1 MNTPEATPTEQAA
14 EKPVLL
20 RGWRPWAIGGAV
32 LLGGWFLFGRGGKKD
47 PAVNAAGRP
56 VPVAVAVAWKG
67 DMAVHL
73 TGLGTVTALNS
84 VTVKS
89 RVDGQLVRIAFTE
102 GQMVREG
109 DLLAEIDPR
118 PFQVQLMQAEGQY
131 AKNQAAFQN
140 ATADL
145 RRLQGL
151 VQQGIISRQQ
161 LDTQSSAVAQFE
173 AALKSD
179 QAQVESAK
187 LNLGYTR
194 ITAPMDGT
202 VVAIPVEEGQ
212 TVNANQTTP
221 TIVQVADLSTML
233 NKMQIAE
240 GDVNK
245 VKAGMKLTFT
255 TLSQPDNVREATLE
269 SIDPGLTT
277 MSQGSYTTS
286 TDTTDSAI
294 YYYARSLVPNEDNV
308 LHIGMTTENTITIN
322 QAEKVLAVPKLA
334 VKQRGGKQYVR
345 VLGENNQPQEK
356 EITTGLSDNMNTEVK
371 SGLGEGE
378 NVIISEAAAGET
390 SDSVGRGMGRPP
402 M

>member
-1 MNTPEATPTEQAA
+1 MMKKVTKWGIGLLAVAA
-14 EKPVLL
+14 L
-20 RGWRPWAIGGAV
+20 
-32 LLGGWFLFGRGGKKD
+32 
-47 PAVNAAGRP
+47 AAGMWWWLKPKNEINYLTEP
-56 VPVAVAVAWKG
+56 VVRTSIAQTVSATGEISAAQLVDVGAQASGQIKKLHVTLGQQVKKG
-67 DMAVHL
+67 DL
-73 TGLGTVTALNS
+73 
-84 VTVKS
+84 
-89 RVDGQLVRIAFTE
+89 I
-102 GQMVREG
+102 
-109 DLLAEIDPR
+109 AEIDSTS
-118 PFQVQLMQAEGQY
+118 QLNNLNTNK
-131 AKNQAAFQN
+131 AK
-140 ATADL
+140 
-145 RRLQGL
+145 
-151 VQQGIISRQQ
+151 
-161 LDTQSSAVAQFE
+161 LDTYQAQLVSAEIALRSADKKYQREQALWKEDATSREALEDAQDAFAAAKASVAE
-173 AALKSD
+173 LKSSIRQTQIAINTAEAD
-179 QAQVESAK
+179 
-187 LNLGYTR
+187 LGYTR

-345 VLGENNQPQEK
+345 VLGENKQPQEK
-356 EITTGLSDNMNTEVK
+356 EITTGLSDNMSTEVK
-371 SGLGEGE
+371 SGLSEGE

-390 SDSVGRGMGRPP
+390 SNSVGRGIGRPP

>member
-1 MNTPEATPTEQAA
+1 MKKVTKWGIALLAVAA
-14 EKPVLL
+14 L
-20 RGWRPWAIGGAV
+20 
-32 LLGGWFLFGRGGKKD
+32 
-47 PAVNAAGRP
+47 AAGMWWWLKPKNEINYLTEP
-56 VPVAVAVAWKG
+56 VVRTNIAQTVSATGEISAAQLVDVGAQASGQIKKLHVTLGQQVKKG
-67 DMAVHL
+67 DL
-73 TGLGTVTALNS
+73 
-84 VTVKS
+84 
-89 RVDGQLVRIAFTE
+89 I
-102 GQMVREG
+102 
-109 DLLAEIDPR
+109 AEIDSTS
-118 PFQVQLMQAEGQY
+118 QLNNLNTNK
-131 AKNQAAFQN
+131 AK
-140 ATADL
+140 
-145 RRLQGL
+145 
-151 VQQGIISRQQ
+151 
-161 LDTQSSAVAQFE
+161 LDTYQAQLVSAEIALRSADKKYQREQALWKEDATSREALEDGQDAFAAAKASVAE
-173 AALKSD
+173 LKSSIRQTQIAINTAEAD
-179 QAQVESAK
+179 
-187 LNLGYTR
+187 LGYTR

-245 VKAGMKLTFT
+245 VKAGMKLSFT

-308 LHIGMTTENTITIN
+308 LHIGMTTENTIIIN

-356 EITTGLSDNMNTEVK
+356 EIITGLSDNMNTEVK

>member
-1 MNTPEATPTEQAA
+1 MMKKVTKWGIGLLAVAA
-14 EKPVLL
+14 L
-20 RGWRPWAIGGAV
+20 
-32 LLGGWFLFGRGGKKD
+32 
-47 PAVNAAGRP
+47 AAGMWWWLKPKNEINYLTEP
-56 VPVAVAVAWKG
+56 VVRTSIAQTVSATGEISAAQLVDVGAQASGQIKKLHVTLGQQVKKG
-67 DMAVHL
+67 DL
-73 TGLGTVTALNS
+73 
-84 VTVKS
+84 
-89 RVDGQLVRIAFTE
+89 I
-102 GQMVREG
+102 
-109 DLLAEIDPR
+109 AEIDSTS
-118 PFQVQLMQAEGQY
+118 QLNNLNTNK
-131 AKNQAAFQN
+131 AK
-140 ATADL
+140 
-145 RRLQGL
+145 
-151 VQQGIISRQQ
+151 
-161 LDTQSSAVAQFE
+161 LDTYQAQLVSAEIALRSADKKYKREQALWQEDATSREALEDAQDAFAAAKASVAE
-173 AALKSD
+173 LKSSIRQTQIAINTAEAD
-179 QAQVESAK
+179 
-187 LNLGYTR
+187 LGYTR

-390 SDSVGRGMGRPP
+390 SDSVGRGIGRPP

>member
-1 MNTPEATPTEQAA
+1 MMKKVTKWGIALLAVAA
-14 EKPVLL
+14 L
-20 RGWRPWAIGGAV
+20 
-32 LLGGWFLFGRGGKKD
+32 
-47 PAVNAAGRP
+47 AAGMWWWLKPKNEINYLTEP
-56 VPVAVAVAWKG
+56 VVRTNIAQTVSATGEISAAQLVDVGAQASGQITKLHVTLGQQVKKG
-67 DMAVHL
+67 DL
-73 TGLGTVTALNS
+73 
-84 VTVKS
+84 
-89 RVDGQLVRIAFTE
+89 I
-102 GQMVREG
+102 
-109 DLLAEIDPR
+109 AEIDSTS
-118 PFQVQLMQAEGQY
+118 QLNNLNTNK
-131 AKNQAAFQN
+131 AK
-140 ATADL
+140 
-145 RRLQGL
+145 
-151 VQQGIISRQQ
+151 
-161 LDTQSSAVAQFE
+161 LDTYQAQLVSAEIALRSADKKYQREQALWKEDATSREALEDAQDAFAAAKASVAE
-173 AALKSD
+173 LKSSIRQTQIAINTAEAD
-179 QAQVESAK
+179 
-187 LNLGYTR
+187 LGYTR

-308 LHIGMTTENTITIN
+308 LHIGMTTENTIIIN

>member
-1 MNTPEATPTEQAA
+1 MKKVTKWGIALLAVAA
-14 EKPVLL
+14 L
-20 RGWRPWAIGGAV
+20 
-32 LLGGWFLFGRGGKKD
+32 
-47 PAVNAAGRP
+47 AAGMWWWLKPKNEINYLTEP
-56 VPVAVAVAWKG
+56 VVRTSIAQTVSATGEISAAQLVDVGAQASGQIKKLHVTLGQQVKKG
-67 DMAVHL
+67 DL
-73 TGLGTVTALNS
+73 
-84 VTVKS
+84 
-89 RVDGQLVRIAFTE
+89 I
-102 GQMVREG
+102 
-109 DLLAEIDPR
+109 AEIDSTS
-118 PFQVQLMQAEGQY
+118 QLNNLNTNK
-131 AKNQAAFQN
+131 AK
-140 ATADL
+140 
-145 RRLQGL
+145 
-151 VQQGIISRQQ
+151 
-161 LDTQSSAVAQFE
+161 LDTYQAQLVSAEIALRSADKKYQREQALWKEDATSREALEDAQDAFAAAKASVAE
-173 AALKSD
+173 LKSSIRQTQIAINTAEAD
-179 QAQVESAK
+179 
-187 LNLGYTR
+187 LGYTR

-294 YYYARSLVPNEDNV
+294 YYYARSLVPNKDNV
-308 LHIGMTTENTITIN
+308 LHIGMTTENTIIIN

>member
-1 MNTPEATPTEQAA
+1 MMKKVTKWGIGLLAVAA
-14 EKPVLL
+14 L
-20 RGWRPWAIGGAV
+20 
-32 LLGGWFLFGRGGKKD
+32 
-47 PAVNAAGRP
+47 AAGMWWWLKPKNEINYLTEP
-56 VPVAVAVAWKG
+56 VVRTNIAQTVSATGEISAAQLVDVGAQASGQIKKLHVTLGQQVKKG
-67 DMAVHL
+67 DL
-73 TGLGTVTALNS
+73 
-84 VTVKS
+84 
-89 RVDGQLVRIAFTE
+89 I
-102 GQMVREG
+102 
-109 DLLAEIDPR
+109 AEIDSTS
-118 PFQVQLMQAEGQY
+118 QLNNLNTNK
-131 AKNQAAFQN
+131 AK
-140 ATADL
+140 
-145 RRLQGL
+145 
-151 VQQGIISRQQ
+151 
-161 LDTQSSAVAQFE
+161 LDTYQAQLVSAEIALRSADKKYQREQALWKEDATSREALEDAQDAFAAAKASVAE
-173 AALKSD
+173 LKSSIRQTQIAINTAEAD
-179 QAQVESAK
+179 
-187 LNLGYTR
+187 LGYTR

-390 SDSVGRGMGRPP
+390 SDSVGRGIGRPP

>member
-1 MNTPEATPTEQAA
+1 MMKKVTKWGIGLLAVAA
-14 EKPVLL
+14 L
-20 RGWRPWAIGGAV
+20 
-32 LLGGWFLFGRGGKKD
+32 
-47 PAVNAAGRP
+47 AAGMWWWLKPKNEINYLTEP
-56 VPVAVAVAWKG
+56 VVRTSIAQTVSATGEISAAQLVDVGAQASGQIKKLHVTLGQQVKKG
-67 DMAVHL
+67 DL
-73 TGLGTVTALNS
+73 
-84 VTVKS
+84 
-89 RVDGQLVRIAFTE
+89 I
-102 GQMVREG
+102 
-109 DLLAEIDPR
+109 AEIDSTS
-118 PFQVQLMQAEGQY
+118 QLNNLNTNK
-131 AKNQAAFQN
+131 AK
-140 ATADL
+140 
-145 RRLQGL
+145 
-151 VQQGIISRQQ
+151 
-161 LDTQSSAVAQFE
+161 LDTYQAQLVSAEIALRSADKKYQREQALWKEDATSREALEDAQDAFAAAKASVAE
-173 AALKSD
+173 LKSSIRQTQIAINTAEAD
-179 QAQVESAK
+179 
-187 LNLGYTR
+187 LGYTR

-245 VKAGMKLTFT
+245 VKAGMKLSFT

-308 LHIGMTTENTITIN
+308 LHIGMTTENTIIIN

>member
-1 MNTPEATPTEQAA
+1 MKKVTKWGIALLAVAA
-14 EKPVLL
+14 L
-20 RGWRPWAIGGAV
+20 
-32 LLGGWFLFGRGGKKD
+32 
-47 PAVNAAGRP
+47 AAGMWWWLKPKNEINYLTEP
-56 VPVAVAVAWKG
+56 VVRTNIAQTVSATGEISAAQLVDVGAQASGQIKKLHVTLGQQVKKG
-67 DMAVHL
+67 DL
-73 TGLGTVTALNS
+73 
-84 VTVKS
+84 
-89 RVDGQLVRIAFTE
+89 I
-102 GQMVREG
+102 
-109 DLLAEIDPR
+109 AEIDSTS
-118 PFQVQLMQAEGQY
+118 QLNNLNTNK
-131 AKNQAAFQN
+131 AK
-140 ATADL
+140 
-145 RRLQGL
+145 
-151 VQQGIISRQQ
+151 
-161 LDTQSSAVAQFE
+161 LDTYQAQLVSAEIALRSADKKYQREQALWKEDATSREALEDAQDAFAAAKASVAE
-173 AALKSD
+173 LKSSIR
-179 QAQVESAK
+179 QTQIAINSAEAD
-187 LNLGYTR
+187 LGYTR

-308 LHIGMTTENTITIN
+308 LHIGMTTENTIIIN

-356 EITTGLSDNMNTEVK
+356 EIITGLSDNMSTEVK
-371 SGLGEGE
+371 SGLSEGE

-390 SDSVGRGMGRPP
+390 SNSVGRGIGRPP

>member
-1 MNTPEATPTEQAA
+1 MKKVTKWGIALLAVAA
-14 EKPVLL
+14 L
-20 RGWRPWAIGGAV
+20 
-32 LLGGWFLFGRGGKKD
+32 
-47 PAVNAAGRP
+47 AAGAWWWLKPKNEINYLTEP
-56 VPVAVAVAWKG
+56 VVRTNIAQTVSATGEISAAQLVDVGAQASGQIKKLHVTLGQQVKKG
-67 DMAVHL
+67 DL
-73 TGLGTVTALNS
+73 
-84 VTVKS
+84 
-89 RVDGQLVRIAFTE
+89 I
-102 GQMVREG
+102 
-109 DLLAEIDPR
+109 AEIDSTS
-118 PFQVQLMQAEGQY
+118 QLNNLNTNK
-131 AKNQAAFQN
+131 AK
-140 ATADL
+140 
-145 RRLQGL
+145 
-151 VQQGIISRQQ
+151 
-161 LDTQSSAVAQFE
+161 LDTYQAQLVSAEIALRSADKKYQREQALWKEDATSREALEDAQDAFAAAKASVAE
-173 AALKSD
+173 LKSSIRQTQIAINTAEAD
-179 QAQVESAK
+179 
-187 LNLGYTR
+187 LGYTR

-294 YYYARSLVPNEDNV
+294 YYYARSLVPNKDNV
-308 LHIGMTTENTITIN
+308 LHIGMTTENTIIIN

-378 NVIISEAAAGET
+378 SVIISEAAAGET

>member
-1 MNTPEATPTEQAA
+1 MMKKVTKWGIGLLAVAA
-14 EKPVLL
+14 L
-20 RGWRPWAIGGAV
+20 
-32 LLGGWFLFGRGGKKD
+32 
-47 PAVNAAGRP
+47 AAGMWWWLKPKNEINYLTEP
-56 VPVAVAVAWKG
+56 VVRTSIAQTVSATGEISAAQLVDVGAQASGQIKKLHVTLGQQVKKG
-67 DMAVHL
+67 DL
-73 TGLGTVTALNS
+73 
-84 VTVKS
+84 
-89 RVDGQLVRIAFTE
+89 I
-102 GQMVREG
+102 
-109 DLLAEIDPR
+109 AEIDSTS
-118 PFQVQLMQAEGQY
+118 QLNNLNTNK
-131 AKNQAAFQN
+131 AK
-140 ATADL
+140 
-145 RRLQGL
+145 
-151 VQQGIISRQQ
+151 
-161 LDTQSSAVAQFE
+161 LDTYQAQLVSAEIALRSADKKYKREQALWQEDATSREALEDAQDAFAAAKASVAE
-173 AALKSD
+173 LKSSIRQTQIAINTAEAD
-179 QAQVESAK
+179 
-187 LNLGYTR
+187 LGYTR

-356 EITTGLSDNMNTEVK
+356 EITTGLSDNMSTEVK
-371 SGLGEGE
+371 SGLSEGE

>member
-1 MNTPEATPTEQAA
+1 MMKKVTKWGIGLLAVAA
-14 EKPVLL
+14 L
-20 RGWRPWAIGGAV
+20 
-32 LLGGWFLFGRGGKKD
+32 
-47 PAVNAAGRP
+47 AAGMWWWLKPKNEINYLTEP
-56 VPVAVAVAWKG
+56 VVRTSIAQTVSATGEISAAQLVDVGAQASGQIKKLHVTLGQQVKKG
-67 DMAVHL
+67 DL
-73 TGLGTVTALNS
+73 
-84 VTVKS
+84 
-89 RVDGQLVRIAFTE
+89 I
-102 GQMVREG
+102 
-109 DLLAEIDPR
+109 AEIDSTS
-118 PFQVQLMQAEGQY
+118 QLNNLNTNK
-131 AKNQAAFQN
+131 AK
-140 ATADL
+140 
-145 RRLQGL
+145 
-151 VQQGIISRQQ
+151 
-161 LDTQSSAVAQFE
+161 LDTYQAQLVSAEIALRSADKKYQREQALWKEDATSREALEDGQDAFAAAKASVAE
-173 AALKSD
+173 LKSSIRQTQIAINTAEAD
-179 QAQVESAK
+179 
-187 LNLGYTR
+187 LGYTR

-345 VLGENNQPQEK
+345 VLGENKQPQEK
-356 EITTGLSDNMNTEVK
+356 EITTGLSDNMSTEVK
-371 SGLGEGE
+371 SGLSEGE

-390 SDSVGRGMGRPP
+390 SDSVGRGIGRPP

>member
-1 MNTPEATPTEQAA
+1 MKKVTKWGIALLAVAA
-14 EKPVLL
+14 L
-20 RGWRPWAIGGAV
+20 
-32 LLGGWFLFGRGGKKD
+32 
-47 PAVNAAGRP
+47 AAGMWWWLKPKNEINYLTEP
-56 VPVAVAVAWKG
+56 VVRTNIAQTVSATGEISAAQLVDVGAQASGQIKKLHVTLGQQVKKG
-67 DMAVHL
+67 DL
-73 TGLGTVTALNS
+73 
-84 VTVKS
+84 
-89 RVDGQLVRIAFTE
+89 I
-102 GQMVREG
+102 
-109 DLLAEIDPR
+109 AEIDSTS
-118 PFQVQLMQAEGQY
+118 QLNNLNTNK
-131 AKNQAAFQN
+131 AK
-140 ATADL
+140 
-145 RRLQGL
+145 
-151 VQQGIISRQQ
+151 
-161 LDTQSSAVAQFE
+161 LDTYQAQLVSAEIALRSADKKYQREQALWKEDATSREALEDGQDAFAAAKASVAE
-173 AALKSD
+173 LKSSIRQTQIAINTAEAD
-179 QAQVESAK
+179 
-187 LNLGYTR
+187 LGYTR

-245 VKAGMKLTFT
+245 VKAGMRLTFT
-255 TLSQPDNVREATLE
+255 TLSQPDNVREATLD

-308 LHIGMTTENTITIN
+308 LHIGMTTENTIIIN

>member
-1 MNTPEATPTEQAA
+1 MKKVTKWGIALLAVAA
-14 EKPVLL
+14 L
-20 RGWRPWAIGGAV
+20 
-32 LLGGWFLFGRGGKKD
+32 
-47 PAVNAAGRP
+47 AAGMWWWLKPKNEINYLTEP
-56 VPVAVAVAWKG
+56 VVRTSIAQTVSATGEISAAQLVDVGAQASGQIKKLHVTLGQQVKKG
-67 DMAVHL
+67 DL
-73 TGLGTVTALNS
+73 
-84 VTVKS
+84 
-89 RVDGQLVRIAFTE
+89 I
-102 GQMVREG
+102 
-109 DLLAEIDPR
+109 AEIDSTS
-118 PFQVQLMQAEGQY
+118 QLNNLNTNK
-131 AKNQAAFQN
+131 AK
-140 ATADL
+140 
-145 RRLQGL
+145 
-151 VQQGIISRQQ
+151 
-161 LDTQSSAVAQFE
+161 LDTYQAQLVSAEIALRSADKKYKREQALWQEDATSREALEDAQDAFAAAKASVAE
-173 AALKSD
+173 LKSSIRQTQIAINTAEAD
-179 QAQVESAK
+179 
-187 LNLGYTR
+187 LGYTR

-378 NVIISEAAAGET
+378 SVIISEAAAGET
-390 SDSVGRGMGRPP
+390 SDSVGRGIGRPP

>member
-1 MNTPEATPTEQAA
+1 MMKKVTKWGIGLLAVAA
-14 EKPVLL
+14 L
-20 RGWRPWAIGGAV
+20 
-32 LLGGWFLFGRGGKKD
+32 
-47 PAVNAAGRP
+47 AAGMWWWLKPKNEINYLTEP
-56 VPVAVAVAWKG
+56 VVRTSIAQTVSATGEISAAQLVDVGAQASGQIKKLHVTLGQQVKKG
-67 DMAVHL
+67 DL
-73 TGLGTVTALNS
+73 
-84 VTVKS
+84 
-89 RVDGQLVRIAFTE
+89 I
-102 GQMVREG
+102 
-109 DLLAEIDPR
+109 AEIDSTS
-118 PFQVQLMQAEGQY
+118 QLNNLNTNK
-131 AKNQAAFQN
+131 AK
-140 ATADL
+140 
-145 RRLQGL
+145 
-151 VQQGIISRQQ
+151 
-161 LDTQSSAVAQFE
+161 LDTYQAQLVSAEIALRSADKKYKREQALWKEDATSREALEDAQDAFAAAKASVAE
-173 AALKSD
+173 LKSSIRQTQIAINTAEAD
-179 QAQVESAK
+179 
-187 LNLGYTR
+187 LGYTR

-308 LHIGMTTENTITIN
+308 LHIGMTTENTIIIN

>member
-1 MNTPEATPTEQAA
+1 MMKKVTKWGIGLLAVAA
-14 EKPVLL
+14 L
-20 RGWRPWAIGGAV
+20 
-32 LLGGWFLFGRGGKKD
+32 
-47 PAVNAAGRP
+47 AAGMWWWLKPKNEINYLTEP
-56 VPVAVAVAWKG
+56 VVRTSIAQTVSATGEISAAQLVDVGAQASGQIKKLHVTLGQQVKKG
-67 DMAVHL
+67 DL
-73 TGLGTVTALNS
+73 
-84 VTVKS
+84 
-89 RVDGQLVRIAFTE
+89 I
-102 GQMVREG
+102 
-109 DLLAEIDPR
+109 AEIDSTS
-118 PFQVQLMQAEGQY
+118 QLNNLNTNK
-131 AKNQAAFQN
+131 AK
-140 ATADL
+140 
-145 RRLQGL
+145 
-151 VQQGIISRQQ
+151 
-161 LDTQSSAVAQFE
+161 LDTYQAQLVSAEIALRSADKKYKREQALWQEDATSREALEDAQDAFAAAKASVAE
-173 AALKSD
+173 LKSSIRQTQIAINTAEAD
-179 QAQVESAK
+179 
-187 LNLGYTR
+187 LGYTR

-356 EITTGLSDNMNTEVK
+356 EIITGLSDNMSTEVK

-390 SDSVGRGMGRPP
+390 SDSVGRGIGRPP

>member
-1 MNTPEATPTEQAA
+1 MMKKVTKWGIALLAVAA
-14 EKPVLL
+14 L
-20 RGWRPWAIGGAV
+20 
-32 LLGGWFLFGRGGKKD
+32 
-47 PAVNAAGRP
+47 AAGMWWWLKPKNEINYLTEP
-56 VPVAVAVAWKG
+56 VVRTNIAQTVSATGEISAAQLVDVGAQASGQIKKLHVTLGQQVKKG
-67 DMAVHL
+67 DL
-73 TGLGTVTALNS
+73 
-84 VTVKS
+84 
-89 RVDGQLVRIAFTE
+89 I
-102 GQMVREG
+102 
-109 DLLAEIDPR
+109 AEIDSTS
-118 PFQVQLMQAEGQY
+118 QLNNLNTNK
-131 AKNQAAFQN
+131 AK
-140 ATADL
+140 
-145 RRLQGL
+145 
-151 VQQGIISRQQ
+151 
-161 LDTQSSAVAQFE
+161 LDTYQAQLVSAEIALRSADKKYQREQALWKEDATSREALEDGQDAFAAAKASVAE
-173 AALKSD
+173 LKSSIRQTQIAINTAEAD
-179 QAQVESAK
+179 
-187 LNLGYTR
+187 LGYTR

>member
-1 MNTPEATPTEQAA
+1 MMKKVTKWGIGLLAVAA
-14 EKPVLL
+14 L
-20 RGWRPWAIGGAV
+20 
-32 LLGGWFLFGRGGKKD
+32 
-47 PAVNAAGRP
+47 AAGMWWWLKPKNEINYLTEP
-56 VPVAVAVAWKG
+56 VVRTNIAQTVSATGEISAAQLVDVGAQASGQIKKLHVTLGQQVKKG
-67 DMAVHL
+67 DL
-73 TGLGTVTALNS
+73 
-84 VTVKS
+84 
-89 RVDGQLVRIAFTE
+89 I
-102 GQMVREG
+102 
-109 DLLAEIDPR
+109 AEIDSTS
-118 PFQVQLMQAEGQY
+118 QLNNLNTNK
-131 AKNQAAFQN
+131 AK
-140 ATADL
+140 
-145 RRLQGL
+145 
-151 VQQGIISRQQ
+151 
-161 LDTQSSAVAQFE
+161 LDTYQAQLVSAEIALRSADKKYQREQALWKEDATSREALEDAQDAFAAAKASVAE
-173 AALKSD
+173 LKSSIRQTQIAINTAEAD
-179 QAQVESAK
+179 
-187 LNLGYTR
+187 LGYTR

-308 LHIGMTTENTITIN
+308 LHIGMTTENTIIIN

-390 SDSVGRGMGRPP
+390 SDSVGRGIGRPP

>member
-1 MNTPEATPTEQAA
+1 MKKVTKWGIALLAVAA
-14 EKPVLL
+14 L
-20 RGWRPWAIGGAV
+20 
-32 LLGGWFLFGRGGKKD
+32 
-47 PAVNAAGRP
+47 AAGMWWWLKPKNEINYLTEP
-56 VPVAVAVAWKG
+56 VVRTNIAQTVSATGEISAAQLVDVGAQASGQIKKLHVTLGQQVKKG
-67 DMAVHL
+67 DL
-73 TGLGTVTALNS
+73 
-84 VTVKS
+84 
-89 RVDGQLVRIAFTE
+89 I
-102 GQMVREG
+102 
-109 DLLAEIDPR
+109 AEIDSTS
-118 PFQVQLMQAEGQY
+118 QLNNLNTNK
-131 AKNQAAFQN
+131 AK
-140 ATADL
+140 
-145 RRLQGL
+145 
-151 VQQGIISRQQ
+151 
-161 LDTQSSAVAQFE
+161 LDTYQAQLVSAEIALRSADKKYQREQALWKEDATSREALEDGQDAFAAAKASVAE
-173 AALKSD
+173 LKSSIRQTQIAINTAEAD
-179 QAQVESAK
+179 
-187 LNLGYTR
+187 LGYTR

>member
-1 MNTPEATPTEQAA
+1 MKKVTKWGIALLAVAA
-14 EKPVLL
+14 L
-20 RGWRPWAIGGAV
+20 
-32 LLGGWFLFGRGGKKD
+32 
-47 PAVNAAGRP
+47 AAGMWWWLKPKNEINYLTEP
-56 VPVAVAVAWKG
+56 VVRTNIAQTVSATGEISAAQLVDVGAQASGQIKKLHVTLGQQVKKG
-67 DMAVHL
+67 DL
-73 TGLGTVTALNS
+73 
-84 VTVKS
+84 
-89 RVDGQLVRIAFTE
+89 I
-102 GQMVREG
+102 
-109 DLLAEIDPR
+109 AEIDSTS
-118 PFQVQLMQAEGQY
+118 QLNNLNTNK
-131 AKNQAAFQN
+131 AK
-140 ATADL
+140 
-145 RRLQGL
+145 
-151 VQQGIISRQQ
+151 
-161 LDTQSSAVAQFE
+161 LDTYQAQLVSAEIALRSADKKYKREQALWQEDATSREALEDAQDAFAAAKASVAE
-173 AALKSD
+173 LKSSIRQTQIAINTAEAD
-179 QAQVESAK
+179 
-187 LNLGYTR
+187 LGYTR

-294 YYYARSLVPNEDNV
+294 YYYARSLVPNKDNV
-308 LHIGMTTENTITIN
+308 LHIGMTTENTIIIN

-356 EITTGLSDNMNTEVK
+356 EIITGLSDNMNTEVK

-378 NVIISEAAAGET
+378 SVIISEAAAGET

>member
-1 MNTPEATPTEQAA
+1 MMKKVTKWGIGLLAVAA
-14 EKPVLL
+14 L
-20 RGWRPWAIGGAV
+20 
-32 LLGGWFLFGRGGKKD
+32 
-47 PAVNAAGRP
+47 AAGMWWWLKPKNEINYLTEP
-56 VPVAVAVAWKG
+56 VVRTSIAQTVSATGEISAAQLVDVGAQASGQIKKLHVTLGQQVKKG
-67 DMAVHL
+67 DL
-73 TGLGTVTALNS
+73 
-84 VTVKS
+84 
-89 RVDGQLVRIAFTE
+89 I
-102 GQMVREG
+102 
-109 DLLAEIDPR
+109 AEIDSTS
-118 PFQVQLMQAEGQY
+118 QLNNLNTNK
-131 AKNQAAFQN
+131 AK
-140 ATADL
+140 
-145 RRLQGL
+145 
-151 VQQGIISRQQ
+151 
-161 LDTQSSAVAQFE
+161 LDTYQAQLVSAEIALRSADKKYKREQALWQEDATSREALEDAQDAFAAAKASVAE
-173 AALKSD
+173 LKSSIRQTQIAINTAEAD
-179 QAQVESAK
+179 
-187 LNLGYTR
+187 LGYTR

>member
-1 MNTPEATPTEQAA
+1 MKKVTKWGIGLLAVAA
-14 EKPVLL
+14 L
-20 RGWRPWAIGGAV
+20 
-32 LLGGWFLFGRGGKKD
+32 
-47 PAVNAAGRP
+47 AAGMWWWLKPKNEINYLTEP
-56 VPVAVAVAWKG
+56 VVRTSIAQTVSATGEISAAQLVDVGAQASGQIKKLHVTLGQQVKKG
-67 DMAVHL
+67 DL
-73 TGLGTVTALNS
+73 
-84 VTVKS
+84 
-89 RVDGQLVRIAFTE
+89 I
-102 GQMVREG
+102 
-109 DLLAEIDPR
+109 AEIDSTS
-118 PFQVQLMQAEGQY
+118 QLNNLNTNK
-131 AKNQAAFQN
+131 AK
-140 ATADL
+140 
-145 RRLQGL
+145 
-151 VQQGIISRQQ
+151 
-161 LDTQSSAVAQFE
+161 LDTYQAQLVSAEIALRSADKKYKREQALWQEDATSREALEDAQDAFAAAKASVAE
-173 AALKSD
+173 LKSSIRQTQIAINTAEAD
-179 QAQVESAK
+179 
-187 LNLGYTR
+187 LGYTR

-308 LHIGMTTENTITIN
+308 LHIGMTTENTIIIN

-345 VLGENNQPQEK
+345 VLDKNNQPQEK
-356 EITTGLSDNMNTEVK
+356 EITTGLSDNMSTEVK
-371 SGLGEGE
+371 SGLSEGE

>member
-1 MNTPEATPTEQAA
+1 MKKVTKWGIGLLAVAA
-14 EKPVLL
+14 L
-20 RGWRPWAIGGAV
+20 
-32 LLGGWFLFGRGGKKD
+32 
-47 PAVNAAGRP
+47 AAGMWWWLKPKNEINYLTEP
-56 VPVAVAVAWKG
+56 VVRTSIAQTVSATGEISAAQLVDVGAQASGQIKKLHVTLGQQVKKG
-67 DMAVHL
+67 DL
-73 TGLGTVTALNS
+73 
-84 VTVKS
+84 
-89 RVDGQLVRIAFTE
+89 I
-102 GQMVREG
+102 
-109 DLLAEIDPR
+109 AEIDSTS
-118 PFQVQLMQAEGQY
+118 QLNNLNTNK
-131 AKNQAAFQN
+131 AK
-140 ATADL
+140 
-145 RRLQGL
+145 
-151 VQQGIISRQQ
+151 
-161 LDTQSSAVAQFE
+161 LDTYQAQLVSAEIALRSADKKYKREQALWQEDATSREALEDAQDAFAAAKASVAE
-173 AALKSD
+173 LKSSIRQTQIAINTAEAD
-179 QAQVESAK
+179 
-187 LNLGYTR
+187 LGYTR

-245 VKAGMKLTFT
+245 VKAGMKLSFT

-345 VLGENNQPQEK
+345 VLGENKQPQEK
-356 EITTGLSDNMNTEVK
+356 EITTGLSDNMSTEVK
-371 SGLGEGE
+371 SGLSEGE

>member
-1 MNTPEATPTEQAA
+1 MMKKVTKWGIGLLAVAA
-14 EKPVLL
+14 L
-20 RGWRPWAIGGAV
+20 
-32 LLGGWFLFGRGGKKD
+32 
-47 PAVNAAGRP
+47 AAGMWWWLKPKNEINYLTEP
-56 VPVAVAVAWKG
+56 VVRTSIAQTVSATGEISAAQLVDVGAQASGQIKKLHVTLGQQVKKG
-67 DMAVHL
+67 DL
-73 TGLGTVTALNS
+73 
-84 VTVKS
+84 
-89 RVDGQLVRIAFTE
+89 I
-102 GQMVREG
+102 
-109 DLLAEIDPR
+109 AEIDSTS
-118 PFQVQLMQAEGQY
+118 QLNNLNTNK
-131 AKNQAAFQN
+131 AK
-140 ATADL
+140 
-145 RRLQGL
+145 
-151 VQQGIISRQQ
+151 
-161 LDTQSSAVAQFE
+161 LDTYQAQLVSAEIALRSADKKYKREQALWQEDATSREALEDAQDAFAAAKASVAE
-173 AALKSD
+173 LKSSIRQTQIAINTAEAD
-179 QAQVESAK
+179 
-187 LNLGYTR
+187 LGYTR

-245 VKAGMKLTFT
+245 VKAGMKLSFT

-345 VLGENNQPQEK
+345 VLGENKQPQEK
-356 EITTGLSDNMNTEVK
+356 EITTGLSDNMSTEVK
-371 SGLGEGE
+371 SGLSEGE

-390 SDSVGRGMGRPP
+390 SNSVGRGIGRPP

>member
-1 MNTPEATPTEQAA
+1 MMKKVTKWGIGLLAVAA
-14 EKPVLL
+14 L
-20 RGWRPWAIGGAV
+20 
-32 LLGGWFLFGRGGKKD
+32 
-47 PAVNAAGRP
+47 AAGMWWWLKPKNEINYLTEP
-56 VPVAVAVAWKG
+56 VVRTSIAQTVSATGEISAAQLVDVGAQASGQIKKLHVTLGQQVKKG
-67 DMAVHL
+67 DL
-73 TGLGTVTALNS
+73 
-84 VTVKS
+84 
-89 RVDGQLVRIAFTE
+89 I
-102 GQMVREG
+102 
-109 DLLAEIDPR
+109 AEIDSTS
-118 PFQVQLMQAEGQY
+118 QLNNLNTNK
-131 AKNQAAFQN
+131 AK
-140 ATADL
+140 
-145 RRLQGL
+145 
-151 VQQGIISRQQ
+151 
-161 LDTQSSAVAQFE
+161 LDTYQAQLVSAEIALRSADKKYQREQALWKEDATSREALEDGQDAFAAAKASVAE
-173 AALKSD
+173 LKSSIRQTQIAINTAEAD
-179 QAQVESAK
+179 
-187 LNLGYTR
+187 LGYTR

>member
-1 MNTPEATPTEQAA
+1 MMKKVTKWGIGLLAVAA
-14 EKPVLL
+14 L
-20 RGWRPWAIGGAV
+20 
-32 LLGGWFLFGRGGKKD
+32 
-47 PAVNAAGRP
+47 AAGMWWWLKPKNEINYLTEP
-56 VPVAVAVAWKG
+56 VVRTNIAQTVSATGEISAAQLVDVGAQASGQIKKLHVTLGQQVKKG
-67 DMAVHL
+67 DL
-73 TGLGTVTALNS
+73 
-84 VTVKS
+84 
-89 RVDGQLVRIAFTE
+89 I
-102 GQMVREG
+102 
-109 DLLAEIDPR
+109 AEIDSTS
-118 PFQVQLMQAEGQY
+118 QLNNLNTNK
-131 AKNQAAFQN
+131 AK
-140 ATADL
+140 
-145 RRLQGL
+145 
-151 VQQGIISRQQ
+151 
-161 LDTQSSAVAQFE
+161 LDTYQAQLVSAEIALRSADKKYKREQALWQEDATSREALEDAQDAFAAAKASVAE
-173 AALKSD
+173 LKSSIRQTQIAINTAEAD
-179 QAQVESAK
+179 
-187 LNLGYTR
+187 LGYTR

-245 VKAGMKLTFT
+245 VKAGMKLSFT

-308 LHIGMTTENTITIN
+308 LHIGMTTENTIIIN

-345 VLGENNQPQEK
+345 VLGENKQPQEK
-356 EITTGLSDNMNTEVK
+356 EITTGLSDNMSTEVK

>member
-1 MNTPEATPTEQAA
+1 MKKVTKWGIALLAVAA
-14 EKPVLL
+14 L
-20 RGWRPWAIGGAV
+20 
-32 LLGGWFLFGRGGKKD
+32 
-47 PAVNAAGRP
+47 AAGMWWWLKPKNEINYLTEP
-56 VPVAVAVAWKG
+56 VVRTNIAQTVSATGEISAAQLVDVGAQASGQIKKLHVTLGQQVKKG
-67 DMAVHL
+67 DL
-73 TGLGTVTALNS
+73 
-84 VTVKS
+84 
-89 RVDGQLVRIAFTE
+89 I
-102 GQMVREG
+102 
-109 DLLAEIDPR
+109 AEIDSTS
-118 PFQVQLMQAEGQY
+118 QLNNLNTNK
-131 AKNQAAFQN
+131 AK
-140 ATADL
+140 
-145 RRLQGL
+145 
-151 VQQGIISRQQ
+151 
-161 LDTQSSAVAQFE
+161 LDTYQAQLVSAEIALRSADKKYKREQALWQEDATSREALEDAQDAFAAAKASVAE
-173 AALKSD
+173 LKSSIRQTQIAINTAEAD
-179 QAQVESAK
+179 
-187 LNLGYTR
+187 LGYTR

-356 EITTGLSDNMNTEVK
+356 EIITGLSDNMSTEVK
-371 SGLGEGE
+371 SGLSEGE

-390 SDSVGRGMGRPP
+390 SNSVGRGIGRPP

>member
-1 MNTPEATPTEQAA
+1 MMKKVTKWGIGLLAVAA
-14 EKPVLL
+14 L
-20 RGWRPWAIGGAV
+20 
-32 LLGGWFLFGRGGKKD
+32 
-47 PAVNAAGRP
+47 AAGMWWWLKPKNEINYLTEP
-56 VPVAVAVAWKG
+56 VVRTSIVQTVSATGEISAAQLVDVGAQASGQIKKLHVTLGQQVKKG
-67 DMAVHL
+67 DL
-73 TGLGTVTALNS
+73 
-84 VTVKS
+84 
-89 RVDGQLVRIAFTE
+89 I
-102 GQMVREG
+102 
-109 DLLAEIDPR
+109 AEIDSTS
-118 PFQVQLMQAEGQY
+118 QLNNLNTNK
-131 AKNQAAFQN
+131 AK
-140 ATADL
+140 
-145 RRLQGL
+145 
-151 VQQGIISRQQ
+151 
-161 LDTQSSAVAQFE
+161 LDTYQAQLVSAEIALRSADKKYQREQALWKEDATSREALEDAQDAFAAAKASVAE
-173 AALKSD
+173 LKSSIRQTQIAINTAEAD
-179 QAQVESAK
+179 
-187 LNLGYTR
+187 LGYTR

-245 VKAGMKLTFT
+245 VKAGMKLSFT

-345 VLGENNQPQEK
+345 VLGENKQPQEK
-356 EITTGLSDNMNTEVK
+356 EITTGLSDNMSTEVK
-371 SGLGEGE
+371 SGLSEGE

>member
-1 MNTPEATPTEQAA
+1 MMKKVTKWGIGLLAVAA
-14 EKPVLL
+14 L
-20 RGWRPWAIGGAV
+20 
-32 LLGGWFLFGRGGKKD
+32 
-47 PAVNAAGRP
+47 AAGMWWWLKPKNEINYLTEP
-56 VPVAVAVAWKG
+56 VVRTSIAQTVSATGEISAAQLVDVGAQASGQIKKLHVTLGQQVKKG
-67 DMAVHL
+67 DL
-73 TGLGTVTALNS
+73 
-84 VTVKS
+84 
-89 RVDGQLVRIAFTE
+89 I
-102 GQMVREG
+102 
-109 DLLAEIDPR
+109 AEIDSTS
-118 PFQVQLMQAEGQY
+118 QLNNLNTNK
-131 AKNQAAFQN
+131 AK
-140 ATADL
+140 
-145 RRLQGL
+145 
-151 VQQGIISRQQ
+151 
-161 LDTQSSAVAQFE
+161 LDTYQAQLVSAEIALRSADKKYKREQALWQEDATSREALEDAQDAFAAAKASVAE
-173 AALKSD
+173 LKSSIRQTQIAINTAEAD
-179 QAQVESAK
+179 
-187 LNLGYTR
+187 LGYTR

-233 NKMQIAE
+233 IKMQIAE

-308 LHIGMTTENTITIN
+308 LHIGMTTENTIIIN

-378 NVIISEAAAGET
+378 SVIISEAAAGET
-390 SDSVGRGMGRPP
+390 SDSVGRGIGRPP

>member
-1 MNTPEATPTEQAA
+1 MMKKVTKWGIGLLAVAA
-14 EKPVLL
+14 L
-20 RGWRPWAIGGAV
+20 
-32 LLGGWFLFGRGGKKD
+32 
-47 PAVNAAGRP
+47 AAGMWWWLKPKNEINYLTEP
-56 VPVAVAVAWKG
+56 VVRTSIAQTVSATGEISAAQLVDVGAQASGQIKKLHVTLGQQVKKG
-67 DMAVHL
+67 DL
-73 TGLGTVTALNS
+73 
-84 VTVKS
+84 
-89 RVDGQLVRIAFTE
+89 I
-102 GQMVREG
+102 
-109 DLLAEIDPR
+109 AEIDSTS
-118 PFQVQLMQAEGQY
+118 QLNNLNTNK
-131 AKNQAAFQN
+131 AK
-140 ATADL
+140 
-145 RRLQGL
+145 
-151 VQQGIISRQQ
+151 
-161 LDTQSSAVAQFE
+161 LDTYQAQLVSAEIALRSADKKYQREQALWKEDATSREALEDAQDAFAAAKASVAE
-173 AALKSD
+173 LKSSIRQTQIAINTAEAD
-179 QAQVESAK
+179 
-187 LNLGYTR
+187 LGYTR

-245 VKAGMKLTFT
+245 VKAGMKLSFT

-345 VLGENNQPQEK
+345 VLGENKQPQEK

>member
-1 MNTPEATPTEQAA
+1 MMKKVTKWGIGLLAVAA
-14 EKPVLL
+14 L
-20 RGWRPWAIGGAV
+20 
-32 LLGGWFLFGRGGKKD
+32 
-47 PAVNAAGRP
+47 AAGMWWWLKPKNEINYLTEP
-56 VPVAVAVAWKG
+56 VVRTSIAQTVSATGEISAAQLVDVGAQASGQIKKLHVTLGQQVKKG
-67 DMAVHL
+67 DL
-73 TGLGTVTALNS
+73 
-84 VTVKS
+84 
-89 RVDGQLVRIAFTE
+89 I
-102 GQMVREG
+102 
-109 DLLAEIDPR
+109 AEIDSTS
-118 PFQVQLMQAEGQY
+118 QLNNLNTNK
-131 AKNQAAFQN
+131 AK
-140 ATADL
+140 
-145 RRLQGL
+145 
-151 VQQGIISRQQ
+151 
-161 LDTQSSAVAQFE
+161 LDTYQAQLVSAEIALRSADKKYQREQALWKEDATSREALEDAQDAFAAAKASVAE
-173 AALKSD
+173 LKSSIRQTQIAINTAEAD
-179 QAQVESAK
+179 
-187 LNLGYTR
+187 LGYTR

-245 VKAGMKLTFT
+245 VKAGMKLSFT

-308 LHIGMTTENTITIN
+308 LHIGMTTENTIIIN

-345 VLGENNQPQEK
+345 VLGENKQPQEK

-390 SDSVGRGMGRPP
+390 SDSVGRGIGRPP

>member
-1 MNTPEATPTEQAA
+1 MIKKVTKWGIGLLAVAA
-14 EKPVLL
+14 L
-20 RGWRPWAIGGAV
+20 
-32 LLGGWFLFGRGGKKD
+32 
-47 PAVNAAGRP
+47 AAGMWWWLKPKNEINYLTEP
-56 VPVAVAVAWKG
+56 VVRTSIAQTVSATGEISAAQLVDVGAQASGQIKKLHVTLGQQVKKG
-67 DMAVHL
+67 DL
-73 TGLGTVTALNS
+73 
-84 VTVKS
+84 
-89 RVDGQLVRIAFTE
+89 I
-102 GQMVREG
+102 
-109 DLLAEIDPR
+109 AEIDSTS
-118 PFQVQLMQAEGQY
+118 QLNNLNTNK
-131 AKNQAAFQN
+131 AK
-140 ATADL
+140 
-145 RRLQGL
+145 
-151 VQQGIISRQQ
+151 
-161 LDTQSSAVAQFE
+161 LDTYQAQLVSAEIALRSADKKYKREQALWQEDATSREALEDAQDAFAAAKASVAE
-173 AALKSD
+173 LKSSIRQTQIAINTAEAD
-179 QAQVESAK
+179 
-187 LNLGYTR
+187 LGYTR

-308 LHIGMTTENTITIN
+308 LHIGMTTENTIIIN

>member
-1 MNTPEATPTEQAA
+1 MMKKVTKWGIGLLAVAA
-14 EKPVLL
+14 L
-20 RGWRPWAIGGAV
+20 
-32 LLGGWFLFGRGGKKD
+32 
-47 PAVNAAGRP
+47 AAGMWWWLKPKNEINYLTEP
-56 VPVAVAVAWKG
+56 VVRTSIAQTVSATGEISAAQLVDVGAQASGQIKKLHVTLGQQVKKG
-67 DMAVHL
+67 DL
-73 TGLGTVTALNS
+73 
-84 VTVKS
+84 
-89 RVDGQLVRIAFTE
+89 I
-102 GQMVREG
+102 
-109 DLLAEIDPR
+109 AEIDSTS
-118 PFQVQLMQAEGQY
+118 QLNNLNTNK
-131 AKNQAAFQN
+131 AK
-140 ATADL
+140 
-145 RRLQGL
+145 
-151 VQQGIISRQQ
+151 
-161 LDTQSSAVAQFE
+161 LDTYQAQLVSAEIALRSADKKYKREQALWQEDATSREALEDAQDAFAAAKASVAE
-173 AALKSD
+173 LKSSIRQTQIAINTAEAD
-179 QAQVESAK
+179 
-187 LNLGYTR
+187 LGYTR

-245 VKAGMKLTFT
+245 VKAGMKLSFT

-308 LHIGMTTENTITIN
+308 LHIGMTTENTIIIN

>member
-1 MNTPEATPTEQAA
+1 MKKVTKWGIALLAVAA
-14 EKPVLL
+14 L
-20 RGWRPWAIGGAV
+20 
-32 LLGGWFLFGRGGKKD
+32 
-47 PAVNAAGRP
+47 AAGMWWWLKPKNEINYLTEP
-56 VPVAVAVAWKG
+56 VVRTNIAQTVSATGEISAAQLVDVGAQASGQIKKLHVTLGQQVKKG
-67 DMAVHL
+67 DL
-73 TGLGTVTALNS
+73 
-84 VTVKS
+84 
-89 RVDGQLVRIAFTE
+89 I
-102 GQMVREG
+102 
-109 DLLAEIDPR
+109 AEIDSTS
-118 PFQVQLMQAEGQY
+118 QLNNLNTNK
-131 AKNQAAFQN
+131 AK
-140 ATADL
+140 
-145 RRLQGL
+145 
-151 VQQGIISRQQ
+151 
-161 LDTQSSAVAQFE
+161 LDTYQAQLVSAEIALRSADKKYQREQALWQEDATSREALEDAQDAFAAAKASVAE
-173 AALKSD
+173 LKSSIRQTQIAINTAEAD
-179 QAQVESAK
+179 
-187 LNLGYTR
+187 LGYTR

-308 LHIGMTTENTITIN
+308 LHIGMTTENTIIIN